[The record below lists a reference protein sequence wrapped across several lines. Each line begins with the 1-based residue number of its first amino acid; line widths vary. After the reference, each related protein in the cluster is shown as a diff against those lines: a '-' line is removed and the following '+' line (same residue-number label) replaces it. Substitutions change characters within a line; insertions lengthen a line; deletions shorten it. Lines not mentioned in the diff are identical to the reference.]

1 MQDYSRFEFLQVEVK
16 DRVAVVTLNRPDVLN
31 AINPPMHRELDDIF
45 EDFSLDN
52 DVNAIVLTGAGRAFC
67 AGGDIHGMS
76 QRISEEPPRL
86 SSISSGSRLIT
97 NMLEVGQPIIAAVN
111 GDAVGLGATLA
122 LFCDVVFAS
131 ENARIG
137 DPHVKMG
144 YVAGDGGAVI
154 WPLLVGVSR
163 AKELL
168 MTGDLIHA
176 NDAERMGLVNHVV
189 PQGEALPK
197 ALELAQRLANGPSLA
212 ISGTKISINK
222 LLKQQVNLILD
233 ASMALERVTGS
244 SNDHKEAVQAF
255 LESRPAK
262 FKGN

>member
-97 NMLEVGQPIIAAVN
+97 NMLEVGQPIIAAV
-111 GDAVGLGATLA
+111 
-122 LFCDVVFAS
+122 
-131 ENARIG
+131 
-137 DPHVKMG
+137 
-144 YVAGDGGAVI
+144 
-154 WPLLVGVSR
+154 
-163 AKELL
+163 
-168 MTGDLIHA
+168 
-176 NDAERMGLVNHVV
+176 
-189 PQGEALPK
+189 
-197 ALELAQRLANGPSLA
+197 
-212 ISGTKISINK
+212 
-222 LLKQQVNLILD
+222 
-233 ASMALERVTGS
+233 
-244 SNDHKEAVQAF
+244 
-255 LESRPAK
+255 
-262 FKGN
+262 